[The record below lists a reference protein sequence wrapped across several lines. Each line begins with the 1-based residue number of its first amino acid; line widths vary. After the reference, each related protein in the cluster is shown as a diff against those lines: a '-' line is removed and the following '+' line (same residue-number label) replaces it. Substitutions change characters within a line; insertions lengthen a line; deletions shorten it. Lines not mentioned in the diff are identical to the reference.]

1 MRPVALA
8 GQTLELTVPRQ
19 LWTRHAVQ
27 IAMGTASGPEVRIQ
41 VAAAALFLCAPDA
54 QAKAGAPK
62 YTRSEGLAEY
72 GARVLDYLLGLGAPP
87 TEVYAA
93 STTAVMMVL
102 ESVPGQ
108 PEHEQALGNSG
119 APSEG

>member
-1 MRPVALA
+1 LPGLRLVAAPAYALA
-8 GQTLELTVPRQ
+8 LRWYLRRSMPYYARER
-19 LWTRHAVQ
+19 
-27 IAMGTASGPEVRIQ
+27 
-41 VAAAALFLCAPDA
+41 VATGERT

-119 APSEG
+119 APSGG